1 MGGFT
6 SVLLERLKP
15 LIFRTT
21 RFQTDFELPVQV
33 LEKHLEEREAEL
45 RQAGRQELFVVRS
58 PHCRFVWRV
67 TLRYPD

>member
-58 PHCRFVWRV
+58 HLLTVDSFGESPYG
-67 TLRYPD
+67 T